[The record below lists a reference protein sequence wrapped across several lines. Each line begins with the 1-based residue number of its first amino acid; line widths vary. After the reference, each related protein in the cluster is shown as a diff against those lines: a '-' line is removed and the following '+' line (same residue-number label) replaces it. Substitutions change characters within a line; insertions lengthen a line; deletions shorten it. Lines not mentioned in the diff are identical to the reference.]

1 MEGGEGSCASGDTDW
16 FCSAGNVTSM
26 TRRGGFES
34 VNCRYVRKSV
44 VGRDMVMPSD
54 SVSEMMKGLGMVP
67 SSALA
72 LAAWF
77 IDALGRAMIT
87 RLGFL
92 TRRSIALTSRS
103 KSRTSLVFSELAKAR
118 KFWTVTGASEAGA
131 AFTFGVFVCVNG
143 REGRV
148 RSVGDAAQRDGSENV
163 MSVKVGKKAHTNTA
177 MKDMKGI
184 RCWARLCI
192 KAYL

>member
-1 MEGGEGSCASGDTDW
+1 
-16 FCSAGNVTSM
+16 M

-34 VNCRYVRKSV
+34 GNCLYVRKSA
-44 VGRDMVMPSD
+44 VGMDTATSEP
-54 SVSEMMKGLGMVP
+54 SVSVMMKGLGMVP

-77 IDALGRAMIT
+77 IEALGMAMIT
-87 RLGFL
+87 RLGFFV
-92 TRRSIALTSRS
+92 RRSIALAFRS
-103 KSRTSLVFSELAKAR
+103 KSRTSLAFSELAKAR

-148 RSVGDAAQRDGSENV
+148 RSVGDAAQRDGSDNV